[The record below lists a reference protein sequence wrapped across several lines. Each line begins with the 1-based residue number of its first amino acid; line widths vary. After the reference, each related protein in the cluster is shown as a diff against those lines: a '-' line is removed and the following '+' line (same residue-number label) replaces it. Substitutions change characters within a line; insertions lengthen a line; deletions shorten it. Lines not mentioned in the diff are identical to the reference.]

1 MKYLTYEINNKM
13 SYGVLVDENNILP
26 LKPIIREF
34 GLNNAPDLLSFIRQC
49 NIQVTE
55 DILKALPQY
64 IDQMISLNSVKL
76 LSPIP
81 YPRRNIFCV
90 GKNYAEHAAEIA
102 NIGASN
108 SSIPKEPIY
117 FSKVADP
124 AIGDG
129 SLISI
134 RSEFASRLD
143 YEAELVV
150 VIGKDGKDIA
160 EEEADNYIFGY
171 TIGNDISARDIQNKK
186 LQWFKG
192 KSLDNAA
199 VIGPW
204 IVSKDEFTLPL
215 ELNISSKVNG
225 EIRQQSNTKNLIFDI
240 AQIISDLSRG
250 LTLRAGDLIM
260 TGTPAGVGIAMN
272 PLGVLKSGDVVECEI
287 TGIGTL
293 TNEVRFV

>member
-34 GLNNAPDLLSFIRQC
+34 GLNNAPNLLTFIQQFDD
-49 NIQVTE
+49 QVQKK
-55 DILKALPQY
+55 IVKLLPKY
-64 IDQMISLNSVKL
+64 SKDSIFLNSVKL

-81 YPRRNIFCV
+81 HPRRNIFCV

-171 TIGNDISARDIQNKK
+171 AIGNDISARDIQNKK

-215 ELNISSKVNG
+215 ELNISSKVND
-225 EIRQQSNTKNLIFDI
+225 EIRQQSNTKNLIFNI
-240 AQIISDLSRG
+240 AHIISDLSQG

-260 TGTPAGVGIAMN
+260 TGTPAGVGIAMD

-293 TNEVRFV
+293 TNEVKFI

>member
-1 MKYLTYEINNKM
+1 MKYLTYEINSEM

-26 LKPIIREF
+26 LKPIIQEF
-34 GLNNAPDLLSFIRQC
+34 GLNNAPDLLSFIRQY
-49 NIQVTE
+49 NIQTVN
-55 DILKALPQY
+55 DILEALPRY
-64 IDQMISLNSVKL
+64 AEQMIPLNSVKL

-134 RSEFASRLD
+134 RSEFASLLD
-143 YEAELVV
+143 YETELVI

-171 TIGNDISARDIQNKK
+171 AIGNDISARDIQNKK

-225 EIRQQSNTKNLIFDI
+225 EIRQQSNTKNLIFNI
-240 AQIISDLSRG
+240 AHIISDLSQG

-260 TGTPAGVGIAMN
+260 TGTPAGVGIAMD
-272 PLGVLKSGDVVECEI
+272 PLGVLKSGDVVECKI
-287 TGIGTL
+287 AGIGTL
-293 TNEVRFV
+293 INEVKFI

>member
-1 MKYLTYEINNKM
+1 MKYLTYEMNNEIG
-13 SYGVLVDENNILP
+13 YGVLMNENIMP
-26 LKPIIREF
+26 LKPILQDL
-34 GLNNAPDLLSFIRQC
+34 GLNNVPDLLSLIRQYDQ
-49 NIQVTE
+49 QVHFNFL
-55 DILKALPQY
+55 DALPQY
-64 IDQMISLNSVKL
+64 ADQTIPLDSIKL

-90 GKNYAEHAAEIA
+90 GKNYADHAAEVA
-102 NIGASN
+102 TLGTSD

-129 SLISI
+129 ALITI
-134 RSEFASRLD
+134 RSELANRLD
-143 YEAELVV
+143 YESELVV
-150 VIGKDGKDIA
+150 VIGKDGKDISEVEA
-160 EEEADNYIFGY
+160 EDYIFGY
-171 TIGNDISARDIQNKK
+171 AIGNDVSARDIQSKK

-204 IVSKDEFTLPL
+204 IVSKDEFSLPL
-215 ELNISSKVNG
+215 ELDISSKVNG
-225 EIRQQSNTKNLIFDI
+225 EVRQQSNTKNLIFNV
-240 AQIISDLSRG
+240 AHIISDLSQG

-272 PLGVLKSGDVVECEI
+272 PLGVLESGDVVECEI
-287 TGIGTL
+287 AGIGTL